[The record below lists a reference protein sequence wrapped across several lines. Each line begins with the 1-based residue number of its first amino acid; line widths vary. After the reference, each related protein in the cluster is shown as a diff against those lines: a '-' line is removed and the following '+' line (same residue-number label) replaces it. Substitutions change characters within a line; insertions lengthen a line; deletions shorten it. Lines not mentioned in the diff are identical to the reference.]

1 MFFSEYHFGKPP
13 CVIGRR
19 VKKKERAEEGESR
32 RRREQKKERAEEG
45 ESRRRREQKKER
57 AEDGG
62 FISTLTPQESGKH
75 HVAGPQGF

>member
-19 VKKKERAEEGESR
+19 VKKKERAE
-32 RRREQKKERAEEG
+32 
-45 ESRRRREQKKER
+45 
-57 AEDGG
+57 DGG

-75 HVAGPQGF
+75 HVAGSQGF